1 MTNSFSL
8 LLDLLDPGALP
19 ASISGPENVWQTL
32 ADRSVA
38 LGRELLKREWQV
50 VKAPPHTQLFL
61 WLRGTLTDYV
71 TDYGETAYQ
80 IPICSRAR

>member
-1 MTNSFSL
+1 MARITLRLNPRENRFKAQDDEFLQS

-61 WLRGTLTDYV
+61 WLRG
-71 TDYGETAYQ
+71 
-80 IPICSRAR
+80 R